1 MASPGSTTNSGATF
15 PVDALEALDAAT
27 RAIAGVLDLDA
38 VLQLIVER
46 VCALADAR
54 YAALGIVDEFGGIE
68 RFITVGIT
76 PEQRALIGPPPT
88 GHGLLGLIIREGRSY
103 RIPDIAAHP
112 DSYGFPPNHPP
123 MTSLLGVPVTVKGR
137 AIGNLYLTDKR
148 GAGEFSA
155 GDQQLVELFAHH
167 AGIAIENAR
176 LHEQVKQLA
185 VVEERDRIGQELHD
199 GIIQSLY
206 AVTLSLEDVET
217 LMTEDPA
224 EARARVDRAIDA
236 VQASI
241 SDIRNFILGLRPHL
255 LERSDLVG
263 GLAALADELRLNTMV
278 DVEVDLDE
286 GVEAAAA
293 LSDGRRA
300 QLLQIA
306 REALSN
312 AARHAGASQARVGAR
327 ARGRHEAAPDRRGQ
341 RPRVRSGHGPRRR
354 APGPGEHARPRD
366 AHGRPARGRQRARN
380 WRTYHRSRPPL
391 ERRTWHVTDD
401 ARPVMRLLVVDD
413 HEVVRQ
419 GLVALLDRRE
429 GFQVVAEAGTAA
441 EAVEQARKF
450 QPELVVMDVRLPDG
464 SGIEACREIR
474 AEYPNTRVVM
484 LTSYPDEEA
493 VLSAIVAGA
502 SGYLLKQIRA
512 RDLVAALEAVGRG
525 ESLLDPAVTEKVLER
540 IRRIASGT
548 YADELAQLT
557 PQEQK
562 ILLLVAEGKTNKEI
576 AADVFLSDKTVKN
589 YVSSIL
595 SKLNLERRAQAA
607 AFVAKH
613 RIDTGH

>member
-1 MASPGSTTNSGATF
+1 MK
-15 PVDALEALDAAT
+15 
-27 RAIAGVLDLDA
+27 
-38 VLQLIVER
+38 
-46 VCALADAR
+46 
-54 YAALGIVDEFGGIE
+54 
-68 RFITVGIT
+68 
-76 PEQRALIGPPPT
+76 
-88 GHGLLGLIIREGRSY
+88 
-103 RIPDIAAHP
+103 
-112 DSYGFPPNHPP
+112 
-123 MTSLLGVPVTVKGR
+123 SLLGVPVTVKGR

-286 GVEAAAA
+286 GVAAAGA

-312 AARHAGASQARVGAR
+312 AARHAGASQARVALTLEDGTRLRLTVEDNGRGFDPAT
-327 ARGRHEAAPDRRGQ
+327 ARG
-341 RPRVRSGHGPRRR
+341 
-354 APGPGEHARPRD
+354 GEH
-366 AHGRPARGRQRARN
+366 
-380 WRTYHRSRPPL
+380 
-391 ERRTWHVTDD
+391 
-401 ARPVMRLLVVDD
+401 
-413 HEVVRQ
+413 Q
-419 GLVALLDRRE
+419 GLVNMRDRATHMGGQLE
-429 GFQVVAEAGTAA
+429 VDSA
-441 EAVEQARKF
+441 
-450 QPELVVMDVRLPDG
+450 PG
-464 SGIEACREIR
+464 SGARIIV
-474 AEYPNTRVVM
+474 RV
-484 LTSYPDEEA
+484 P
-493 VLSAIVAGA
+493 LS
-502 SGYLLKQIRA
+502 SG
-512 RDLVAALEAVGRG
+512 E
-525 ESLLDPAVTEKVLER
+525 P
-540 IRRIASGT
+540 GT
-548 YADELAQLT
+548 
-557 PQEQK
+557 
-562 ILLLVAEGKTNKEI
+562 
-576 AADVFLSDKTVKN
+576 
-589 YVSSIL
+589 
-595 SKLNLERRAQAA
+595 
-607 AFVAKH
+607 
-613 RIDTGH
+613 

>member
-1 MASPGSTTNSGATF
+1 MASPGSTTNPGSAF

-38 VLQLIVER
+38 VLLLIVER

-76 PEQRALIGPPPT
+76 PEQRALLGPPPT

-123 MTSLLGVPVTVKGR
+123 MRSLLGVPVTVKDR

-155 GDQQLVELFAHH
+155 ADQQLVELFAHH

-185 VVEERDRIGQELHD
+185 VVEERERIGQELHD

-241 SDIRNFILGLRPHL
+241 RDIRNFVLGLRPHL

-286 GVEAAAA
+286 GFEAAAA
-293 LSDGRRA
+293 MSDGRRA

-312 AARHAGASQARVGAR
+312 AARHAGASQARIGLRLEDGTWLRLSVEDNGR
-327 ARGRHEAAPDRRGQ
+327 GFDPDTARG
-341 RPRVRSGHGPRRR
+341 
-354 APGPGEHARPRD
+354 GEH
-366 AHGRPARGRQRARN
+366 
-380 WRTYHRSRPPL
+380 
-391 ERRTWHVTDD
+391 
-401 ARPVMRLLVVDD
+401 
-413 HEVVRQ
+413 Q
-419 GLVALLDRRE
+419 GLVNMRDRATHMGGQLE
-429 GFQVVAEAGTAA
+429 VDSAPGTG
-441 EAVEQARKF
+441 ARIIVRV
-450 QPELVVMDVRLPDG
+450 PLSNGEL
-464 SGIEACREIR
+464 
-474 AEYPNTRVVM
+474 
-484 LTSYPDEEA
+484 
-493 VLSAIVAGA
+493 
-502 SGYLLKQIRA
+502 A
-512 RDLVAALEAVGRG
+512 RD
-525 ESLLDPAVTEKVLER
+525 
-540 IRRIASGT
+540 
-548 YADELAQLT
+548 
-557 PQEQK
+557 
-562 ILLLVAEGKTNKEI
+562 
-576 AADVFLSDKTVKN
+576 
-589 YVSSIL
+589 
-595 SKLNLERRAQAA
+595 
-607 AFVAKH
+607 
-613 RIDTGH
+613 

>member
-1 MASPGSTTNSGATF
+1 M
-15 PVDALEALDAAT
+15 
-27 RAIAGVLDLDA
+27 LDLDA

-76 PEQRALIGPPPT
+76 PEQRALLGPPPT

-123 MTSLLGVPVTVKGR
+123 MRSLLGVPVTVKGR

-155 GDQQLVELFAHH
+155 ADQQLVELFALH

-176 LHEQVKQLA
+176 LHEQVEQLA
-185 VVEERDRIGQELHD
+185 VVEERERIGQELHD

-241 SDIRNFILGLRPHL
+241 RDIRNFILGLRPHL
-255 LERSDLVG
+255 LERSRPRRRPRG
-263 GLAALADELRLNTMV
+263 AGRRAAPEHHGRRRGRSRRGRRSCRRAQRRPS
-278 DVEVDLDE
+278 
-286 GVEAAAA
+286 GAAAA
-293 LSDGRRA
+293 DRPRGVEQRRPPC
-300 QLLQIA
+300 
-306 REALSN
+306 RGV
-312 AARHAGASQARVGAR
+312 AGQVGAR

-341 RPRVRSGHGPRRR
+341 RPRFDPATARGGEHQGLVNMRDRATHMGGQLEVDS
-354 APGPGEHARPRD
+354 APGNGARIIVRVPLSSGEPG
-366 AHGRPARGRQRARN
+366 
-380 WRTYHRSRPPL
+380 
-391 ERRTWHVTDD
+391 HVTDD

-429 GFQVVAEAGTAA
+429 GFQVVAEAGTVA
-441 EAVEQARKF
+441 EAVEQARRF
-450 QPELVVMDVRLPDG
+450 QPDLVVMDVRLPDG

-540 IRRIASGT
+540 VRRIASGT

-557 PQEQK
+557 SQEQK